1 MLHFLMKQAKVL
13 MQKICAI
20 PMLWAAFKGKVK
32 FCFVGTWLSRFKMI
46 LLWHRI
52 RVRGKVFDADM
63 LFMLSFVTS
72 LDCICIVS
80 LSLGT
85 LMPWPIILT
94 CYLGLIICN
103 TLNWINGF
111 VYTSWSS
118 RRTIL
123 PISWHSFGVLVVY
136 T

>member
-1 MLHFLMKQAKVL
+1 
-13 MQKICAI
+13 
-20 PMLWAAFKGKVK
+20 
-32 FCFVGTWLSRFKMI
+32 MI

-103 TLNWINGF
+103 TLN
-111 VYTSWSS
+111 
-118 RRTIL
+118 
-123 PISWHSFGVLVVY
+123 
-136 T
+136 